1 MRLSDVLTEVPGG
14 KISGNPDADI
24 RGISYSSKTVRP
36 DDLFA
41 ALKGEKADGFDFIGE
56 AVDRGAI
63 AVLSE
68 REKPKNFPKTW
79 IQVSNARVALSLCAA
94 NFYSHPSKELKVVG
108 ITGTKGKTT
117 ITYILEEIL
126 KNANFLPGVIGTISY
141 RGPGIKSTAE
151 RTTPEAP
158 DLQRMMREMADL
170 GATHCVMEVSSHSLE
185 LNRTTG
191 IDFDVIAFTNLSGE
205 HLDYHHS
212 MEQYFEAKKKL
223 FVFPSRKR
231 IAVINCDDFWGK
243 KLLTQISME
252 IFTYGTGPT
261 AKIRAKNF
269 LFSEDGLEMTVNY
282 PAGKISV
289 SSHLLGKPNMYNILA
304 SIACALNL
312 GVPVHSIIDGI
323 AGLEGVPGR
332 FEKIKNSLGYNI
344 FVDYAHTDD
353 ALKNLLET
361 AKELN
366 FRRIILVFGAGGDRD
381 TQKRPRMGEVAGLY
395 ADWTIIT
402 SDNPRTEDPMAILT
416 DIEEGIKKTGPSR
429 YELELDRKSAI
440 HKALKRANKGDCVLV
455 AGKGHEDYQ
464 IIKDKIFP
472 FKDADVIRSFLKEMG
487 DE

>member
-1 MRLSDVLTEVPGG
+1 MRLSDVLAEVPGG
-14 KISGNPDADI
+14 NICGNPDADI

-36 DDLFA
+36 NDLFT

-79 IQVSNARVALSLCAA
+79 IQVSNARVALALCAA

-243 KLLTQISME
+243 KLLTQLSME
-252 IFTYGTGPT
+252 SFTYGTGPT
-261 AKIRAKNF
+261 AKIRAENF
-269 LFSEDGLEMTVNY
+269 FFSEDGLEMTVNY
-282 PAGKISV
+282 PEGKISV
-289 SSHLLGKPNMYNILA
+289 SSHLLGKPNMYNTLA

-312 GVPVHSIIDGI
+312 GVPVYSIIEGI
-323 AGLEGVPGR
+323 AGLDGVPGR
-332 FEKIKNSLGYNI
+332 FEKIKNTLGYNI

-361 AKELN
+361 TKELN
-366 FRRIILVFGAGGDRD
+366 FGRIILVFGAGGDRD

-416 DIEEGIKKTGPSR
+416 DIEEGIKKTGPDR

-472 FKDADVIRSFLKEMG
+472 FKDADVIRSFLKELG
-487 DE
+487 DK